1 MTTPFNE
8 IDLKFMRRALLLA
21 KRGYGRVSPNPM
33 VGAVLTRRDT
43 IIGEGWHRKAG
54 EAHAE
59 VAALNDAKRRK
70 NKIKGATLYVTLE
83 PCSTTGRTPPCTQAI
98 LDADIK
104 RVVVACLDPNPKHA
118 GRGIALL
125 ETAGLNVTTG
135 VLEDK
140 AIALNQSFFHWI
152 QGQRP
157 WVTVKAAMT
166 LDGKIATASG
176 ESKWIT
182 GPAARRHAM
191 KLRYGMDAMLVG
203 IETVLADDPS
213 LTVRRGTSDKPSKP
227 LLRLVLDSKARTP
240 LDSKLLTD
248 PWKEWTRVVISQ
260 SAPRKRAKIL
270 QEKVEV
276 WESPNRGHVDLNW
289 LLDRLGAENITSLLV
304 EGGGQV
310 NASFFDQQLVQ
321 AVAFYYAP
329 KVLGGEHSRRAVS
342 GKGAQTIQEAIRLQ
356 NVTWKKVGQDLVM
369 QALVETAQR

>member
-1 MTTPFNE
+1 MTTSFNE
-8 IDLKFMRRALLLA
+8 ADLKFMRRALLLA
-21 KRGYGRVSPNPM
+21 NRGYGRVSPNPM

-70 NKIKGATLYVTLE
+70 NKIKEATLYVTLE

-98 LDADIK
+98 LDAGIK

-125 ETAGLNVTTG
+125 EAAGLKVTTG
-135 VLEDK
+135 ILEDK
-140 AIALNQSFFHWI
+140 AMALNRSFFHWI
-152 QGQRP
+152 QHHRP

-182 GPAARRHAM
+182 GPEARRHAM
-191 KLRYGMDAMLVG
+191 TLRYGMDAMLVG

-248 PWKEWTRVVISQ
+248 PWKEWTRVIISH
-260 SAPRKRAKIL
+260 SAPKKRVKIL

-276 WESPNRGHVDLNW
+276 WESPNHGRVDLNW
-289 LLDRLGAENITSLLV
+289 LLSRLGTENVTSLLV

-310 NASFFDQQLVQ
+310 NAGFFDQQLVQ

-356 NVTWKKVGQDLVM
+356 SVSWKKVGQDLVM
-369 QALVETAQR
+369 QALVETTQQ

>member
-182 GPAARRHAM
+182 GPEARRHAM

>member
-8 IDLKFMRRALLLA
+8 VDLKFMRRALLLA

-70 NKIKGATLYVTLE
+70 NKINGATLYVTLE

-104 RVVVACLDPNPKHA
+104 RVVVACLEPNPKHA

-125 ETAGLNVTTG
+125 EAAELNVTTG

-152 QGQRP
+152 QGQSP

-182 GPAARRHAM
+182 GPEARRHAM

-240 LDSKLLTD
+240 LDSKLVTD
-248 PWKEWTRVVISQ
+248 PWKEWTRVVVTQ
-260 SAPRKRAKIL
+260 SAPRKRVKSL

-289 LLDRLGAENITSLLV
+289 LLDRFGAENITSLLV
-304 EGGGQV
+304 EDGGEV
-310 NASFFDQQLVQ
+310 NAGYFDQQLVQ
-321 AVAFYYAP
+321 AVSFYYAP

-356 NVTWKKVGQDLVM
+356 NVMWKKVGQDLVM
-369 QALVETAQR
+369 QALVEAVQR